1 MVEEGAQD
9 DYHAEGGDRIMKR
22 LQRAAVLLSLIEKLR
37 SEGSWCGETHVQKA
51 TYFLEELLG
60 VPLGFDFTL
69 YKHGPYSFDLS
80 DEITALRAD
89 RLLKLDPQPYLYGP
103 HIIPGDESGQVKRQ
117 YPSTIEEYSWPTT
130 FVAKKL
136 GRMNVADLERVAT
149 ALYVIRDP
157 NVAPDVDAQAQR
169 IHELKPHVMLEAAYE
184 AVKLV
189 DCFIAEVHELQA
201 VR

>member
-1 MVEEGAQD
+1 
-9 DYHAEGGDRIMKR
+9 MKR

-69 YKHGPYSFDLS
+69 YKHGPYSFDFS

-89 RLLKLDPQPYLYGP
+89 RLLKLDPQPYPYGP
-103 HIIPGDESGQVKRQ
+103 RIILGDESGQVRRQ
-117 YPSTIEEYSWPTT
+117 YPGTMEEYDRSTA

-136 GRMNVADLERVAT
+136 GHMNVAELERVAT
-149 ALYVIRDP
+149 ALYVTHDP
-157 NVAPDVDAQAQR
+157 NVAPRVDTRAQR
-169 IHELKPHVMLEAAYE
+169 IHEIKPHVTLEAARE
-184 AVKLV
+184 AVKQV
-189 DCFIAEVHELQA
+189 DRFITEARELQA
-201 VR
+201 VG